1 MCCVRTFSSFSFFL
15 SLSEIQLEIDVEQVR
30 NVNPKEIR
38 PITEQDF
45 VNSLKRIRRSV
56 APASVV
62 AYEKWAKDFGDV
74 TY

>member
-1 MCCVRTFSSFSFFL
+1 MFRFGDFNFY
-15 SLSEIQLEIDVEQVR
+15 IEIDVEQVR

-45 VNSLKRIRRSV
+45 INSLKRIRRSV
-56 APASVV
+56 APASVT

>member
-1 MCCVRTFSSFSFFL
+1 MSPSFRFSNP
-15 SLSEIQLEIDVEQVR
+15 EIDVEQVR

-56 APASVV
+56 ATASVA

>member
-1 MCCVRTFSSFSFFL
+1 MTNYHQQQQKNSSHFNFNPT
-15 SLSEIQLEIDVEQVR
+15 EIDVEQVK
-30 NVNPKEIR
+30 NVNLKEIR

-56 APASVV
+56 ASQSII
-62 AYEKWAKDFGDV
+62 AYEKWAKDYGDV

>member
-1 MCCVRTFSSFSFFL
+1 MVFICQIVT
-15 SLSEIQLEIDVEQVR
+15 EIDVEEVR
-30 NVNPKEIR
+30 NVNLKEIR

-45 VNSLKRIRRSV
+45 INSLKRIRRSV
-56 APASVV
+56 APQSVT

>member
-1 MCCVRTFSSFSFFL
+1 MPT
-15 SLSEIQLEIDVEQVR
+15 EIDVEQVR

-56 APASVV
+56 APSSVA

>member
-1 MCCVRTFSSFSFFL
+1 MLLHVNVFVSS
-15 SLSEIQLEIDVEQVR
+15 LEIDVEQVR

-56 APASVV
+56 APASVA